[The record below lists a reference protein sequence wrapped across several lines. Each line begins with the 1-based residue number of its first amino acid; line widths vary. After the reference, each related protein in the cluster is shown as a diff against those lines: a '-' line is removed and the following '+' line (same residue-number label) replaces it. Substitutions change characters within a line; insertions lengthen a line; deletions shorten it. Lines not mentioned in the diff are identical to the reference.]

1 MFAIDC
7 PRHQAK
13 VLLGPRAVEQLVNTE
28 DGVALRWRCHCGA
41 TGVETFGRAETTAA
55 RPAA

>member
-7 PRHQAK
+7 PRHQAR

-28 DGVALRWRCHCGA
+28 GGVELHWRCHCGA
-41 TGVETFGRAETTAA
+41 TGVETLGTTRSAA
-55 RPAA
+55 PSAA